1 MDLWIPAQT
10 LDIQYINLGSFQHS
24 ENQRV
29 LIAPLKYKSPTISL
43 NTLTILTPTLTV
55 IHHDPHTGR
64 LVLDASEHPF
74 FVSKLALLH
83 EAMAMTLAQNQNTF
97 FHFPLGLSVEHFKRM
112 LFPLVNNKR
121 LTLFMGASAR
131 TLKYTTGGGGPGD
144 VFEGFPGV
152 AISGQKMR
160 VAFTLQGISVLSNS
174 FAPTLV
180 PIADPNIFRIRFQQS
195 IAAVF
200 AF

>member
-1 MDLWIPAQT
+1 MELWIPAQT
-10 LDIQYINLGSFQHS
+10 LDIQYINLGSFQPS

-29 LIAPLKYKSPTISL
+29 LVAPLKYKSPAVSL

-64 LVLDASEHPF
+64 IVFDASEHPF

-83 EAMAMTLAQNQNTF
+83 EAMAMTLAQNQQTF
-97 FHFPLGLSVEHFKRM
+97 FQFPLGLTADHFKRM

-131 TLKYTTGGGGPGD
+131 TLNYVAAGGEAQ
-144 VFEGFPGV
+144 EGFPGM
-152 AISGQKMR
+152 ATNGQKMR

-174 FAPTLV
+174 FAPALI
-180 PIADPNIFRIRFQQS
+180 PITDPNIFRIRFQQS

>member
-10 LDIQYINLGSFQHS
+10 LDIQYINLGSFQPS

-29 LIAPLKYKSPTISL
+29 LVAPLKYKSPAVTL
-43 NTLTILTPTLTV
+43 NSLTILTPTLTV

-64 LVLDASEHPF
+64 LVLDASDHPF

-83 EAMAMTLAQNQNTF
+83 EAMAMTLAQNQQLF
-97 FHFPLGLSVEHFKRM
+97 FHYPLGLTTEHFKKM

-121 LTLFMGASAR
+121 LTLFMGGSAR
-131 TLKYTTGGGGPGD
+131 TLKYVTSGG
-144 VFEGFPGV
+144 ETHQGFTGV
-152 AISGQKMR
+152 AMCGQKMR

-174 FAPTLV
+174 FAPALL
-180 PIADPNIFRIRFQQS
+180 PMADLNSFRIRFQQS
-195 IAAVF
+195 IAAIF
-200 AF
+200 G

>member
-10 LDIQYINLGSFQHS
+10 LDIQYINLGSFQPS

-29 LIAPLKYKSPTISL
+29 LIAPLKYKSPTVSL

-64 LVLDASEHPF
+64 IVLDASDHPF

-83 EAMAMTLAQNQNTF
+83 EAMAMTLAQNQQTF
-97 FHFPLGLSVEHFKRM
+97 FHFPLGLTADHFKRM

-131 TLKYTTGGGGPGD
+131 TLKYTTGGGHGD
-144 VFEGFPGV
+144 VFEGFPG
-152 AISGQKMR
+152 AAASGQKMR

-174 FAPTLV
+174 FAPALIPV
-180 PIADPNIFRIRFQQS
+180 ADTNIFRIRFQQS

>member
-10 LDIQYINLGSFQHS
+10 LDIQYINLGSFQPS

-29 LIAPLKYKSPTISL
+29 LVAPLKYKSPAVTL
-43 NTLTILTPTLTV
+43 NSLTILTPTLTV

-83 EAMAMTLAQNQNTF
+83 DAMAMTLAQNQQTF
-97 FHFPLGLSVEHFKRM
+97 FHYPLGLTTDHFKKM

-121 LTLFMGASAR
+121 LTLFMGGSAR
-131 TLKYTTGGGGPGD
+131 TLKYVVGGETTTG
-144 VFEGFPGV
+144 VAGV
-152 AISGQKMR
+152 IPSGQKMR

-174 FAPTLV
+174 FAPALM
-180 PIADPNIFRIRFQQS
+180 PLPDPNIFRIRFQQS
-195 IAAVF
+195 IAALF
-200 AF
+200 GI

>member
-10 LDIQYINLGSFQHS
+10 LDIQYINLGVFQPS

-29 LIAPLKYKSPTISL
+29 LVAPLKYKSPAVTL
-43 NTLTILTPTLTV
+43 NSLTILTPTLTV

-83 EAMAMTLAQNQNTF
+83 DAMAMTLAQNQQTF
-97 FHFPLGLSVEHFKRM
+97 FHYPLGLTTEHFKKM

-131 TLKYTTGGGGPGD
+131 TLKYVSGGETR
-144 VFEGFPGV
+144 EGFSGV
-152 AISGQKMR
+152 AMSGQKMR
-160 VAFTLQGISVLSNS
+160 VAFMLQGISVLSNS
-174 FAPTLV
+174 FAPALM
-180 PIADPNIFRIRFQQS
+180 PLPDPNIFRIRFQQS
-195 IAAVF
+195 IVALF
-200 AF
+200 NS

>member
-10 LDIQYINLGSFQHS
+10 LDIQYINLGSFQPS

-29 LIAPLKYKSPTISL
+29 LVAPLKYKSPAVTL
-43 NTLTILTPTLTV
+43 NSLTILTPTLTV

-83 EAMAMTLAQNQNTF
+83 EAMAMTLAQNQQTF
-97 FHFPLGLSVEHFKRM
+97 FHYPLGLTTEHFKKM

-121 LTLFMGASAR
+121 LTLFMGGSVR
-131 TLKYTTGGGGPGD
+131 TLKYVAGGETHQGFTGVLPC
-144 VFEGFPGV
+144 
-152 AISGQKMR
+152 GQKMR

-174 FAPTLV
+174 FAPALL
-180 PIADPNIFRIRFQQS
+180 PLADLNSFRIRFQQS
-195 IAAVF
+195 IAALF
-200 AF
+200 GG